1 LDDKEKV
8 MRILMFAFGMM
19 ISLGLGTIGVYLVE
33 SATASY
39 FDIGILA
46 FAGAALG
53 IPAGYWMGSS
63 ND

>member
-1 LDDKEKV
+1 

-53 IPAGYWMGSS
+53 IPVGYWMFYEGIE
-63 ND
+63 

>member
-1 LDDKEKV
+1 

-33 SATASY
+33 SSTASY
-39 FDIGILA
+39 FDIGILV

-53 IPAGYWMGSS
+53 ITVGYWMFYEGIE
-63 ND
+63 